1 MLGSVI
7 TAMVTPFRA
16 DGAVDFERFR
26 ELATYLVENGSDGLV
41 VCGTT
46 GESPTLSDAEKLD
59 LFRVAV
65 DEVGGRATVI
75 AGTGTYDTGHSAALT
90 KEATKLGVDAI
101 LVVTPYY
108 NKPPQR
114 AIVRHFEEIAGAT
127 HLPVVAYNIPG
138 RVVINIESETIARL
152 AEIEN
157 VVAVKQA
164 HDDRE
169 QARFIA
175 EETRLD
181 LYSGDDPNTFAFLE
195 LGGVGVVS
203 VTAHLWGPQIAEM
216 IRRPPRR
223 RRRGRAG
230 AARGAAAGLRPPA
243 DPDEPDPDQGGAQP
257 HGPRGRRTP
266 AADGRAGR
274 ERARADPLLSRA
286 VGASRSRVGVAAL
299 DSAPMGECRIIPLGG
314 LGEVGKNM
322 TVYEA
327 DGAIVV
333 VDAGLAFPRDEHL
346 GVDLVLPDFSYLRD
360 REQMVRA
367 VVLTHG
373 HEDHVGALPYLMR
386 EVRVP
391 LVLATRLTLALVK
404 SKLDEHGL
412 LRSAEL
418 RELAPGDEPV
428 ELGPFRL
435 EFIRMAHSIPD
446 AAAVMLET
454 PGGRCVHTGDYKLDH
469 TPVDGQRT
477 DVGRLAEIGSRGV
490 DLLLGDSTNAE
501 RAGVTES
508 ERVVGEAFRQIFPS
522 REGRILVSSFAS
534 NVHRMQ
540 QAADVGVDC
549 GRKVAFVG
557 RSMRKN
563 ANIARSLGYMDVPE
577 EAILRPHEL
586 AELPRGEQL
595 ILCTGSQGEPMS
607 AMTRIAYNDHPA
619 VSVEAGD
626 TVIISAKPIPG
637 NELRVHDAIN
647 RLAKMG
653 AEVLHEDNAPVHV
666 SGHGKAE
673 ELRTMIGLLRPKA
686 VMPVHGEFRMLAAHA
701 QLAREGGVPD
711 DRIVMAEN
719 GSVVELRDGVT
730 RIVGEVE
737 AGMTFVD
744 GLGVGDVHDVALR
757 DRRKLSEDG
766 ILIVVATL
774 AAQDGGGLTA
784 PPELIARGFG
794 EGAEPLLEELREEA
808 NRVLRE
814 LLADDVTEIKLLQEH
829 LHDALGGI
837 VYDRTR
843 RRPMVLPV
851 IVEV

>member
-1 MLGSVI
+1 M
-7 TAMVTPFRA
+7 
-16 DGAVDFERFR
+16 
-26 ELATYLVENGSDGLV
+26 
-41 VCGTT
+41 
-46 GESPTLSDAEKLD
+46 
-59 LFRVAV
+59 
-65 DEVGGRATVI
+65 
-75 AGTGTYDTGHSAALT
+75 
-90 KEATKLGVDAI
+90 GV
-101 LVVTPYY
+101 
-108 NKPPQR
+108 
-114 AIVRHFEEIAGAT
+114 
-127 HLPVVAYNIPG
+127 
-138 RVVINIESETIARL
+138 
-152 AEIEN
+152 
-157 VVAVKQA
+157 
-164 HDDRE
+164 
-169 QARFIA
+169 
-175 EETRLD
+175 
-181 LYSGDDPNTFAFLE
+181 
-195 LGGVGVVS
+195 
-203 VTAHLWGPQIAEM
+203 
-216 IRRPPRR
+216 
-223 RRRGRAG
+223 
-230 AARGAAAGLRPPA
+230 
-243 DPDEPDPDQGGAQP
+243 
-257 HGPRGRRTP
+257 
-266 AADGRAGR
+266 
-274 ERARADPLLSRA
+274 
-286 VGASRSRVGVAAL
+286 
-299 DSAPMGECRIIPLGG
+299 CRIVPLGG

-327 DGAIVV
+327 DGSIVV

-346 GVDLVLPDFSYLRD
+346 GVDLVLPDFTYLRE
-360 REQMVRA
+360 REAMVRA

-412 LRSAEL
+412 SRDAEL
-418 RELAPGDEPV
+418 REIAPGDEPV
-428 ELGPFRL
+428 DLGPFRL
-435 EFIRMAHSIPD
+435 ELVRMAHSIPD
-446 AAAVMLET
+446 AAAVVLET

-501 RAGVTES
+501 RPGVTES

-540 QAADVGVDC
+540 QAANVAVDC

-563 ANIARSLGYMDVPE
+563 GNIARSLGYMDVPE
-577 EAILRPHEL
+577 DAILRPHEL
-586 AELPRGEQL
+586 AELPRREQL

-653 AEVLHEDNAPVHV
+653 AEVLHEDNAKVHV
-666 SGHGKAE
+666 SGHGCVE
-673 ELRTMIGLLRPKA
+673 ELRTIIGLLRPKA

-701 QLAREGGVPD
+701 QIARDGGVPE
-711 DRIVMAEN
+711 DRIVLAEN
-719 GSVVELRDGVT
+719 GSVVELRDGMP
-730 RIVGEVE
+730 RIVGEVQ
-737 AGMTFVD
+737 AGITFVD

-757 DRRKLSEDG
+757 DRRRLSEDG

-784 PPELIARGFG
+784 DPELIARGFG
-794 EGAEPLLEELREEA
+794 EAAEPLLDELREEA
-808 NRVLRE
+808 ARVLRD
-814 LLADDVTEIKLLQEH
+814 LLRDDVTEIKLLQEH
-829 LHDALGGI
+829 LHDALGGV